1 MDEIWNIGLFFKI
14 ALIQKVREISEKIY
28 ISQMQKVKVESI
40 IERLVE
46 NKPRNELK
54 FVPLSKTHGENSY
67 TFIEYMSYKL
77 KKYGKKGI
85 AYLNILEEEIEKQGL
100 VLSEVIRKEHFDI
113 ALKKALMGNAIRSI
127 HSLQRMNFSEIF
139 ENING
144 VEEIFKND
152 PSGIY
157 DKMDYKTKEN
167 YRNTIKEI
175 ADKTKISEI
184 YIAKKAINL
193 AKREEKG
200 TKYNHIGY
208 YLLDKRN
215 NRFI

>member
-1 MDEIWNIGLFFKI
+1 
-14 ALIQKVREISEKIY
+14 
-28 ISQMQKVKVESI
+28 MQKVKVESI

-46 NKPRNELK
+46 NKPKSELK
-54 FVPLSKTHGENSY
+54 FVSLSKTHGENSY

-100 VLSEVIRKEHFDI
+100 VLSEVIRKEHFDV
-113 ALKKALMGNAIRSI
+113 ALKKALIGNAIRSI
-127 HSLQRMNFSEIF
+127 HALQRMNFSEIF

-144 VEEIFKND
+144 VEEILKND
-152 PSGIY
+152 PSRVY
-157 DKMDYKTKEN
+157 DKMDYNTKEN
-167 YRNTIKEI
+167 YRNVIKEI

-215 NRFI
+215 N